1 MMLELDK
8 RTVLMYNFR
17 MAKRTDRNKVRVDRI
32 GSLMQ
37 STGLDSLA
45 LAYHSGI
52 SYDYVY
58 KILRGDR
65 PNMSAENLAAIATTL
80 GTSMEYLMGITD
92 DSALTAVPSN
102 PGLSEKDNAWLVDKS
117 LELAMIVRQSNELS
131 EKEKEVMLTYA
142 DGWIRQLHKMVDDVV
157 AMQRSLATA
166 IKTLQNEKP
175 EGSGD

>member
-1 MMLELDK
+1 
-8 RTVLMYNFR
+8 
-17 MAKRTDRNKVRVDRI
+17 
-32 GSLMQ
+32 MQ

-80 GTSMEYLMGITD
+80 GTSMEYLMGMTD
-92 DSALTAVPSN
+92 DPALTAIPSN
-102 PGLSEKDNAWLVDKS
+102 TGLSDADNAWLVDKS
-117 LELAMIVRQSNELS
+117 LELAMIVRQANELS

-142 DGWIRQLHKMVDDVV
+142 DGWLRQLHKMVDDVV
-157 AMQRSLATA
+157 AMQRSLAA
-166 IKTLQNEKP
+166 ALKTLQSEESEKP
-175 EGSGD
+175 GA